1 MKKVDARGLDC
12 PKPVIETIKVM
23 DGGAAE
29 IIVIVD
35 NDTASKNVSLLAK
48 KRGYA
53 FAEEKR
59 EDGIYI
65 NLKTDGEKTGEKK
78 ASNKKETGEWVL
90 LMASEHMGTGSDEL
104 GKILIK
110 GYFYALTE
118 TKPLPKAVL
127 FLNGGIRLALKGSA
141 VIKELTI
148 LQEKGV
154 EMLVCGT
161 CLDYFGEKDNLELGI
176 VSNMYDIV
184 EKMNESHKVVRV

>member
-12 PKPVIETIKVM
+12 PKPVIETKRIM

-35 NDTASKNVSLLAK
+35 NDTASKNVGLLAN
-48 KRGYA
+48 KRGYS

-59 EDGIYI
+59 EDGIYL
-65 NLKTDGEKTGEKK
+65 NLKGAGEKTGEKET
-78 ASNKKETGEWVL
+78 SRVNETGDWVL

-110 GYFYALTE
+110 GYLYALTE

-141 VIKELTI
+141 VVKELAL
-148 LQEKGV
+148 LQERGV

-161 CLDYFGEKDNLELGI
+161 CLDYFGEKDNLELGT

-184 EKMNESHKVVRV
+184 EKMNEARKVIRV